1 MTSQPRC
8 VYSTVKRLKKSCLA
22 ERSHCHAASIY
33 EKGGSQRRPGAPEL
47 PFAPLENLW
56 NQREES
62 PMMAHRRTKFE
73 PLSSEGSLS
82 LGSKLPRSSGGN
94 IKDKISLWEGK
105 EPMGS
110 LGPCTSIKKTESLV
124 ENSCKTSEE
133 QEAESSRRQEN
144 VGRENGDSR
153 PCSPKTRQLR
163 GTTKSS
169 KPKENPK
176 AEDCSGAVCSR
187 DYEKE
192 NVENLLATRP
202 LPLAET
208 GGLRGNDKLNG
219 NQKREDCRVVQ
230 REKQENSKELW
241 EKMGDLRLCSP
252 VQEQVGTLRRHSER
266 KNPTQNSQEKRAVF
280 TLFRELEAMGEN
292 RGRTPTELGNYF
304 SPPSKDKSME
314 SKTTAAERGPIWE
327 NVYAEPGAP
336 PINPVPKPQ
345 RTFQHP
351 SLERSQRKGRGQ
363 RNLPPLPTFST
374 KPPSGVYSRPRGE
387 RLGDNTNRKSLEFE
401 DLFSHSLSQEHH
413 YEDIL
418 DLSKENPYEDIEL
431 DSQCS
436 QQSLPSSPGA
446 DTPKAARPG
455 FFRQNSARSF
465 KLLDLRRTNQSP
477 QSTSSGGLS
486 SPAQLSPPSTPA
498 GLGHPPWPP
507 GYPSSRTSC
516 RIPTVVL
523 RINSIFEAR
532 VGKKHLRTDL
542 PLR

>member
-1 MTSQPRC
+1 
-8 VYSTVKRLKKSCLA
+8 
-22 ERSHCHAASIY
+22 
-33 EKGGSQRRPGAPEL
+33 
-47 PFAPLENLW
+47 
-56 NQREES
+56 
-62 PMMAHRRTKFE
+62 MAHRRTKFE
-73 PLSSEGSLS
+73 PLGSEGSLS

-94 IKDKISLWEGK
+94 IKEKISLWEGK

-124 ENSCKTSEE
+124 QNSCKTSEE
-133 QEAESSRRQEN
+133 QEAESSWRQEN

-153 PCSPKTRQLR
+153 PCSPSKTRQQLR

-176 AEDCSGAVCSR
+176 AEDGSGAVCSR

-192 NVENLLATRP
+192 NIENLLATRP
-202 LPLAET
+202 HPLAET
-208 GGLRGNDKLNG
+208 RWLRGNDKLNG

-241 EKMGDLRLCSP
+241 EKMGDLQLCSP
-252 VQEQVGTLRRHSER
+252 VQEQVGTQRRHSER

-304 SPPSKDKSME
+304 SPPSRDKSME
-314 SKTTAAERGPIWE
+314 SKTTAEERGPNWE

-387 RLGDNTNRKSLEFE
+387 RLRDNTNRYRKKHSRDVYASWSQQTRTDRLIDHSDRKSLEFE

-418 DLSKENPYEDIEL
+418 GQAN
-431 DSQCS
+431 
-436 QQSLPSSPGA
+436 LPHTWNLNA
-446 DTPKAARPG
+446 L
-455 FFRQNSARSF
+455 
-465 KLLDLRRTNQSP
+465 KLNL
-477 QSTSSGGLS
+477 
-486 SPAQLSPPSTPA
+486 A
-498 GLGHPPWPP
+498 
-507 GYPSSRTSC
+507 
-516 RIPTVVL
+516 
-523 RINSIFEAR
+523 
-532 VGKKHLRTDL
+532 
-542 PLR
+542 

>member
-1 MTSQPRC
+1 MLTFSLFIVNLPYC
-8 VYSTVKRLKKSCLA
+8 ALRLKKSCLA
-22 ERSHCHAASIY
+22 EGSHCHAASIY
-33 EKGGSQRRPGAPEL
+33 ETGGSDRRPGAPEL

-56 NQREES
+56 NRREES

-73 PLSSEGSLS
+73 PLSSEGPLS

-94 IKDKISLWEGK
+94 IKEKISLWEGK
-105 EPMGS
+105 EPT
-110 LGPCTSIKKTESLV
+110 GPPNSHTSTKKTESLV
-124 ENSCKTSEE
+124 QNSCKTSEE
-133 QEAESSRRQEN
+133 QEAESSWRQEN

-153 PCSPKTRQLR
+153 PCSPSNTRQQQR

-176 AEDCSGAVCSR
+176 AGDCSGAVCRR

-192 NVENLLATRP
+192 NVENLP

-219 NQKREDCRVVQ
+219 NQKREDCRVG
-230 REKQENSKELW
+230 KQENSKELW
-241 EKMGDLRLCSP
+241 EQTGDLRPCSP
-252 VQEQVGTLRRHSER
+252 VREQVGTLRRHSER

-280 TLFRELEAMGEN
+280 TLFRELEAMGQN

-327 NVYAEPGAP
+327 NVYTEPGAP

-387 RLGDNTNRKSLEFE
+387 RLRGNTNRYRKHIPVMLMLAGANRPRLTRLLITLTGNPWSL
-401 DLFSHSLSQEHH
+401 
-413 YEDIL
+413 
-418 DLSKENPYEDIEL
+418 K
-431 DSQCS
+431 
-436 QQSLPSSPGA
+436 
-446 DTPKAARPG
+446 
-455 FFRQNSARSF
+455 
-465 KLLDLRRTNQSP
+465 
-477 QSTSSGGLS
+477 TSSLTPCPRNITTKTS
-486 SPAQLSPPSTPA
+486 SVRQTCHTP
-498 GLGHPPWPP
+498 G
-507 GYPSSRTSC
+507 
-516 RIPTVVL
+516 I
-523 RINSIFEAR
+523 
-532 VGKKHLRTDL
+532 
-542 PLR
+542 